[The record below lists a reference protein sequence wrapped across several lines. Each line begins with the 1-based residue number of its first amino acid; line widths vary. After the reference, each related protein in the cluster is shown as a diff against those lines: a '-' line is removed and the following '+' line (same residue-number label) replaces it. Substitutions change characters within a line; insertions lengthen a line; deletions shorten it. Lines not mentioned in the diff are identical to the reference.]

1 MFIIEKEEDVKLI
14 NPIDTKLVIPIWSSN
29 IGHELGFPISFVYIR
44 TKDTEYILNF
54 QHIDAN
60 RVKPFNISE
69 LCNENTL
76 VLGNRYIGTNGY
88 DYEYIYFEH
97 YGITFSPK
105 EFFREVYNGYRTNYA
120 ELNDCIPL
128 MKWYSVLKTIP
139 LIDDIKSWYRRYSH
153 SITQLGRIEGA
164 GVRVEEGKFIDSF
177 NFPQQ
182 YIHNGLVY
190 TKYNPYTTTSRPSN
204 HHLNVNWSAL
214 NKSDGIRSSI
224 ISRFEGGTLIQ
235 FDYES
240 YHIRL
245 IAGLIGYEFP
255 KGETAH
261 QHLANLYGTDYETAK
276 GLTFRYLYG
285 GLDDLARGIPFF
297 QKVEVYI
304 SEIYQKFVISG
315 CLTTPLY
322 KREIHHSKIENPT
335 EQKVFNYL
343 LQALETEINYLKIE
357 DILNTLVGK
366 RSKLI
371 LYTYDAFLIDTHPE
385 ERDWVLSEL
394 PIGMERGG
402 FPIRSYEGI
411 NYDNLKVIK

>member
-1 MFIIEKEEDVKLI
+1 MV
-14 NPIDTKLVIPIWSSN
+14 
-29 IGHELGFPISFVYIR
+29 
-44 TKDTEYILNF
+44 
-54 QHIDAN
+54 
-60 RVKPFNISE
+60 
-69 LCNENTL
+69 
-76 VLGNRYIGTNGY
+76 
-88 DYEYIYFEH
+88 
-97 YGITFSPK
+97 
-105 EFFREVYNGYRTNYA
+105 
-120 ELNDCIPL
+120 
-128 MKWYSVLKTIP
+128 
-139 LIDDIKSWYRRYSH
+139 
-153 SITQLGRIEGA
+153 
-164 GVRVEEGKFIDSF
+164 
-177 NFPQQ
+177 
-182 YIHNGLVY
+182 
-190 TKYNPYTTTSRPSN
+190 
-204 HHLNVNWSAL
+204 
-214 NKSDGIRSSI
+214 
-224 ISRFEGGTLIQ
+224 SRFEGGTLIQ

-285 GLDDLARGIPFF
+285 GLDELARGIPFF